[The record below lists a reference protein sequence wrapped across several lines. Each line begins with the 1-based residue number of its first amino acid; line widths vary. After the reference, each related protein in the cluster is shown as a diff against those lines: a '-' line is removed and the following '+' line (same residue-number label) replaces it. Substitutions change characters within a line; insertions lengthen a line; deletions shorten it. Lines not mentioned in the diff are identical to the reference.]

1 MTTIDGNR
9 SWREGTTRRFHRRT
23 VLKTIGAAAAL
34 PFMGRATAA
43 GQIDTLLTFPGKAT
57 VPENLGFSA
66 DGDLY
71 FSLIRTG
78 DLRRLPAQRT
88 DETGLTLAATELIA
102 SFAGYPSER
111 VTGVTVGDGT
121 PYFALVTDDERSGV
135 YAVTEDGPEQ
145 LASIPGFPNGVL
157 YDEDNDRLLV
167 TDSIGDTVYTVSLP
181 DGETDSWVESP
192 LLNTPDFGVNGLT
205 WGPGGDIFVV
215 VMKTANETGRLV
227 HVPVGVD
234 GCAGTPAIY
243 VESPLLF
250 GADGITAR
258 GPQVYVAVNLQ
269 NTIVRVTPAKKL
281 LTIIEGEPLARPSDV
296 LFGVAPGQ
304 RGNLFICNYSPYQ
317 PTQAT
322 ILRTHP

>member
-1 MTTIDGNR
+1 MTSTDDNR
-9 SWREGTTRRFHRRT
+9 ALNGRTTQRVHRRT
-23 VLKTIGAAAAL
+23 ALKTIGAAAIL
-34 PFMGRATAA
+34 PFMGRASAT
-43 GQIDTLLTFPGKAT
+43 GQIDTLLAFPGRST

-78 DLRRLPAQRT
+78 ELRRLPARRT
-88 DETGLTLAATELIA
+88 DETGLTLADTELIA
-102 SFAGYPSER
+102 NFAGYPNER
-111 VTGVTVGDGT
+111 VTGVAVGGST

-135 YAVTEDGPEQ
+135 YAVIDDGPEQ
-145 LASIPGFPNGVL
+145 LATISGFPNGVL
-157 YDEDNDRLLV
+157 YDRIHDRLLV
-167 TDSIGDTVYTVSLP
+167 TDSLGDAVYAVSLP
-181 DGETDSWVESP
+181 DGEAEIWAQSP
-192 LLNTPDFGVNGLT
+192 LLDTPEPGVNGLT
-205 WGPGGDIFVV
+205 WGPGGDLFVV
-215 VMKTANETGRLV
+215 VMDTGNETGRLV
-227 HVPVGVD
+227 RIPVCVD
-234 GCAGTPAIY
+234 GSAAKATTY
-243 VESPLLF
+243 VESPTLF

-258 GPQVYVAVNLQ
+258 GPHIYAAVNYQ

-317 PTQAT
+317 PKQAT